1 MANNRNTYQQVHN
14 VSINRDKLSEIAS
27 NGDLSK
33 KDIRVLIALFTTL
46 DGYSL
51 PLNTESQKDPLN
63 FKKIDRKKIAKL
75 LDIDKSDVDKS
86 IDNLSI
92 EGYIEEGSND
102 TIKHGW
108 RFTF

>member
-14 VSINRDKLSEIAS
+14 VSINREKLSEIAADDS
-27 NGDLSK
+27 LSK
-33 KDIRVLIALFTTL
+33 KDLRVLIALFTTL

-51 PLNTESQKDPLN
+51 PLNMDRQKDPLN

-75 LDIDKSDVDKS
+75 LDLDKSDVDKS
-86 IDNLSI
+86 IDNLNI
-92 EGYIEEGSND
+92 NGYIEEGSND